1 MDSILGEQSQ
11 DKTKHKHVRCITMY
25 QQCVTTVSPP
35 PRVTLAY
42 YGSMKCVSLLMVV
55 TLALTSTPAYA
66 YAATPVDGNDD
77 ISTAANP
84 NCPTWLQWLCGK
96 RK

>member
-1 MDSILGEQSQ
+1 
-11 DKTKHKHVRCITMY
+11 
-25 QQCVTTVSPP
+25 
-35 PRVTLAY
+35 
-42 YGSMKCVSLLMVV
+42 MKCVSLLMVV

>member
-1 MDSILGEQSQ
+1 MNSILGEQSQ

-42 YGSMKCVSLLMVV
+42 YGSMKYVSLLMVV
-55 TLALTSTPAYA
+55 TLSLTSTPAYA
-66 YAATPVDGNDD
+66 YAVAPVDGNDD

-96 RK
+96 GK